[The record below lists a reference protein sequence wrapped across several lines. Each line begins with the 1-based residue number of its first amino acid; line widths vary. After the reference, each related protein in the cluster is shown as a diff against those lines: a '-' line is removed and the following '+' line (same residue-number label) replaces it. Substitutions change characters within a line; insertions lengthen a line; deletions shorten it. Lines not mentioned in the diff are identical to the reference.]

1 MSEIL
6 YVAAEPHVVAMLNL
20 IVQRIIGELNEKAD
34 AEAEWCKPG
43 PWTDWATMTD
53 AYTIGK
59 AQGESNAYRA
69 AAELI
74 RNTLL
79 NGGENVPKE
88 ERT

>member
-1 MSEIL
+1 MSETL

-20 IVQRIIGELNEKAD
+20 IVQRIIGELYEKAD

-43 PWTDWATMTD
+43 PLTDWATMTD

-79 NGGENVPKE
+79 NGETNEPE
-88 ERT
+88 

>member
-1 MSEIL
+1 MADTL
-6 YVAAEPHVVAMLNL
+6 YVSAEPHVVAMINL
-20 IVQRIIGELNEKAD
+20 IVQRIISELDEKAD

-43 PWTDWATMTD
+43 PWTDWAFETD

-59 AQGESNAYRA
+59 ARGESEAYRA

-79 NGGENVPKE
+79 NGETNEPE
-88 ERT
+88 

>member
-1 MSEIL
+1 MADTL
-6 YVAAEPHVVAMLNL
+6 YVSAEPHVVAMLNL
-20 IVQRIIGELNEKAD
+20 IVQRIIGELDEKAD
-34 AEAEWCKPG
+34 ARAEWCEPG
-43 PWTDWATMTD
+43 PLTDWATMTD

-79 NGGENVPKE
+79 NGEPNEPE
-88 ERT
+88 

>member
-1 MSEIL
+1 MKNIQML
-6 YVAAEPHVVAMLNL
+6 KADEPHVVAMLNL
-20 IVQRIIGELNEKAD
+20 IVQRIIGELDEKAD
-34 AEAEWCKPG
+34 ARAEWCKPG
-43 PWTDWATMTD
+43 PLTDWATMTD

-79 NGGENVPKE
+79 NGETNEPE
-88 ERT
+88 

>member
-1 MSEIL
+1 MSETL
-6 YVAAEPHVVAMLNL
+6 YVAAEPHVVAMINL
-20 IVQRIIGELNEKAD
+20 IVQRIISELDEKAD

-79 NGGENVPKE
+79 IGGENVPKE
-88 ERT
+88 ERS